1 MSFSMIRAA
10 DWPGVSLSSDWLV
23 LTLSSDWLVL
33 TLGELEPM
41 SAPHES
47 REWTERDGDLVSG
60 DQ

>member
-1 MSFSMIRAA
+1 MIRAA
-10 DWPGVSLSSDWLV
+10 VILSSDWPGVS
-23 LTLSSDWLVL
+23 LSSDWLVL

>member
-1 MSFSMIRAA
+1 MIRAA

-23 LTLSSDWLVL
+23 LTLASDWLVL
-33 TLGELEPM
+33 TLGDLEPM

-60 DQ
+60 D